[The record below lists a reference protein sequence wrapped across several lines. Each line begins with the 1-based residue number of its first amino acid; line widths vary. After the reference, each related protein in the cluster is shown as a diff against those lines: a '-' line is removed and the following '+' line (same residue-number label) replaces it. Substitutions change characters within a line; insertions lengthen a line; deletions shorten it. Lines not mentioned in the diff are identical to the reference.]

1 MVVSTARGAVG
12 WFPSINRLCIPVSIS
27 AIFLSGA
34 AFGELIIIR
43 SLKAVFMKILFLGTH
58 GQFNLGDELL
68 LETFLSQLGGEHS
81 YAVNS
86 YDPQFTKSMLAG
98 KFNAE
103 TFHTTRELPRF
114 LKYLLTS
121 DVLVFGGGSIIKELY
136 ASVGRNPYSTLL
148 MILAT
153 VTFAKKLAWKKV
165 VMSNI
170 GVGPLMTPNGQ
181 RLARWILSQVD
192 FLSVRD
198 ETSHRTALKL
208 GLPPL
213 SVYLVPDAVFANPP
227 EVFLPEPE
235 PVSPGPITRVALNLN
250 YDIENRE
257 AWQPFL
263 TNLAASLNQINSET
277 PIEIHALPMQSKF
290 KANDD
295 LSILKEFSKRVPEIP
310 FILHDPQT
318 AQEAAEIIHCADL
331 VLAERLHTL
340 VISSI
345 LGKPFFGLTYDVKV
359 QELLDYLDME
369 KYSLNINQPFTA
381 DELTKGI
388 RNVFSHHEEIGMHL
402 TERSTNLR
410 MKLGR
415 YFDELKAKTLTR

>member
-1 MVVSTARGAVG
+1 
-12 WFPSINRLCIPVSIS
+12 
-27 AIFLSGA
+27 
-34 AFGELIIIR
+34 
-43 SLKAVFMKILFLGTH
+43 MKILFLGTH

-68 LETFLSQLGGEHS
+68 LETFLSQLGEEHI

-86 YDPQFTKSMLAG
+86 YDPAFTQNAMRP
-98 KFNAE
+98 KFNVE
-103 TFHTTRELPRF
+103 SFHTTRELPRF

-121 DVLVFGGGSIIKELY
+121 KIIFFGGGSIIKELY

-153 VTFAKKLAWKKV
+153 VTFAKQIARKKV

-170 GVGPLMTPNGQ
+170 GVGPLMTPRGEM
-181 RLARWILSQVD
+181 LARWILNQVD

-198 ETSHRTALKL
+198 EKSHRTALKL
-208 GLPPL
+208 GLSPL
-213 SVYLVPDAVFANPP
+213 KVNLVPDAVFANPP
-227 EVFLPEPE
+227 EVFVPNPKLLLPSEK
-235 PVSPGPITRVALNLN
+235 IRIALNLN
-250 YDIENRE
+250 YDIEKPE
-257 AWQPFL
+257 AWEPFQA
-263 TNLAASLNQINSET
+263 NLAEALTQIHAET

-295 LSILKEFSKRVPEIP
+295 LSILKGFSKRVPEIP

-318 AQEAAEIIHCADL
+318 AQEAAEIIASVDM

-345 LGKPFFGLTYDVKV
+345 LGKPFYGLVYDVKV
-359 QELLDYLDME
+359 QELVDYLGME
-369 KYSLNINQPFTA
+369 KYARNINAAFCSEDLTA
-381 DELTKGI
+381 GI
-388 RNVFSHHEEIGMHL
+388 RSVLSAYNEIGMHL
-402 TERSTNLR
+402 IERSTLLR

-415 YFDELKAKTLTR
+415 YFDDLKAKALPL

>member
-1 MVVSTARGAVG
+1 
-12 WFPSINRLCIPVSIS
+12 
-27 AIFLSGA
+27 
-34 AFGELIIIR
+34 
-43 SLKAVFMKILFLGTH
+43 MKILFLGTH

-68 LETFLSQLGGEHS
+68 LETFLSQLGEELI

-86 YDPQFTKSMLAG
+86 YDPAFTQNAMRP
-98 KFNAE
+98 KFNVE
-103 TFHTTRELPRF
+103 SFHTTRELPRF

-121 DVLVFGGGSIIKELY
+121 KVIFFGGGSIIKELY

-153 VTFAKKLAWKKV
+153 VTFAKQIARKKV

-170 GVGPLMTPNGQ
+170 GVGPLMTPRGEM
-181 RLARWILSQVD
+181 LARWILNQVD

-198 ETSHRTALKL
+198 EKSHRTALKL
-208 GLPPL
+208 GLSPL
-213 SVYLVPDAVFANPP
+213 KVNLVPDAVFANLP
-227 EVFLPEPE
+227 EVFVPNPKPLPQ
-235 PVSPGPITRVALNLN
+235 SDKIRIALNLN
-250 YDIENRE
+250 YDIEKPE
-257 AWQPFL
+257 AWEPFQA
-263 TNLAASLNQINSET
+263 NLAESLKQIHAET

-295 LSILKEFSKRVPEIP
+295 LSILKDFSKRISEIP

-318 AQEAAEIIHCADL
+318 AQEAAEIIASVDL

-345 LGKPFFGLTYDVKV
+345 LGKPFYGLVYDVKV
-359 QELLDYLDME
+359 QELVDYLGME
-369 KYSLNINQPFTA
+369 TYARNINASFCSEDLTA
-381 DELTKGI
+381 GI
-388 RNVFSHHEEIGMHL
+388 RSVLSAYNEIGMHL
-402 TERSTNLR
+402 IERSTLLR

-415 YFDELKAKTLTR
+415 YFDDLKAKALPR